1 MTRRRDMAVA
11 FILLLPFLAI
21 YGVAFV
27 YPTIDMVVL
36 SLRKAP
42 LIGAGEWAG
51 LDNYVRLAGDRL
63 FRIATRNT
71 LWFVALTA
79 PASTVLALLLAMGV
93 ARLRGWLQAAV
104 LACFFLPFMLPVSV
118 VYLIWHWILDTHFGI
133 AQPIVAAVAGRSVS
147 IFRTVST
154 FMPGVAFVTVWATV
168 GFSVLLFLAG
178 LRSIPQETSEAARL
192 DGAGRIALFRHVT
205 WPLIWP
211 VTALVLTIQL
221 ISHLKVFDIVY
232 LFNLRG
238 RVDETMSLVQYV
250 FRLAFQQNDGGY
262 AATVAVAILVLVAV
276 LSVLQFQLL
285 RSRGQ

>member
-1 MTRRRDMAVA
+1 MTRRRDKAIA
-11 FILLLPFLAI
+11 FLLLLPFLAI
-21 YGVAFV
+21 YGLAFV
-27 YPTIDMVVL
+27 YPTADMVWL
-36 SLRKAP
+36 SLHKAP
-42 LIGAGEWAG
+42 LVGAGEWAG
-51 LDNYVRLAGDRL
+51 IDNYLRLAGDRL

-71 LWFVALTA
+71 LWFVLLTA
-79 PASTVLALLLAMGV
+79 PVSVALALLIAMAV

-118 VYLIWHWILDTHFGI
+118 VYLIWNWILDTHFGI
-133 AQPIVAAVAGRSVS
+133 AQPIVAAIAGRPVS
-147 IFRTVST
+147 IFRDVAT
-154 FMPGVAFVTVWATV
+154 FMPGVAFVTIWATI

-178 LRSIPQETSEAARL
+178 LRNIPQETYEAARL

-262 AATVAVAILVLVAV
+262 AATVAVAIFVLISV

-285 RSRGQ
+285 RSRGR